1 MPVQGRPIACGRPG
15 RQHQFLFYRLE
26 EEGHGVIYNAPV
38 EVRMEGA
45 DPVQTDLVYLTRD
58 QRALIEDKSIVG
70 APALLVEILS
80 PSTASRDRTL
90 KLNKY
95 ARCGVPEYWIV
106 DPRAKVLEVFRLVDG
121 YYRVDAALAEG
132 DVLESHFGV
141 KVDLEALFAPLPD
154 E

>member
-1 MPVQGRPIACGRPG
+1 VPVQGRPIACGRPG

-26 EEGHGVIYNAPV
+26 EEGRGFIYNAPV

-141 KVDLEALFAPLPD
+141 KVDLEALFAPLSD